1 MQINCLGNVK
11 TVLRLFGYSVL
22 RFRDLRAS
30 KTGWCVIIHQPY
42 CLHECVTDGGAYE
55 FEAAA
60 LKIFAHCI
68 GFGRPGWQL
77 LRISPLVF
85 LRFASHELPD
95 VGVEAPEL
103 FLDGQERFSI
113 LNRRR
118 DLQTIADDAG
128 IIEQLLGFFRAVARH
143 LGGVESIEGFPVVLP
158 LSQDGVPTET
168 GLCAFEDQKLEQR
181 AIVVDRDAPLLIVIS
196 DGEFL
201 GGPLAAFHHPL

>member
-1 MQINCLGNVK
+1 MFHSDARIRPYLRAVVTCGSKRRKFRAIKLSGK
-11 TVLRLFGYSVL
+11 CKLVLRLFGYSVL

-55 FEAAA
+55 FEPAA

-95 VGVEAPEL
+95 VGVETPEL
-103 FLDGQERFSI
+103 FLDSQESLGI

-128 IIEQLLGFFRAVARH
+128 IVEQLLGFSRAVARH
-143 LGGVESIEGFPVVLP
+143 LGGIE
-158 LSQDGVPTET
+158 
-168 GLCAFEDQKLEQR
+168 
-181 AIVVDRDAPLLIVIS
+181 
-196 DGEFL
+196 
-201 GGPLAAFHHPL
+201 